1 MAFGRVLGR
10 IFVDFCRSGVDFG
23 TPGGSILVPFRG
35 SFATAG
41 RFARRCDDLLK
52 TCKNHVFLQV
62 FSMFALARTLRK
74 SIQNPSER
82 ASRASRATDRFRN
95 ALFSSLRASKWSP
108 RAPRSALRGVLGP
121 SWALL
126 GRSWAAL
133 GPLLGGLR
141 ALWGA
146 LGAFLRRLGTLLG
159 RSGDALGTLRG
170 VLGASRAILARF
182 LTLPEWI
189 LSPLDI
195 DFWVSASCSAKRLG
209 VDFASALRLTCERLA
224 SDSQVRRAHC
234 VGRHRSESTQVD
246 PSRRQTDRHT
256 LRSKS
261 STSLPESQA
270 DRQAHVAKQKLDDL
284 TARLSGRSCKR
295 SG

>member
-23 TPGGSILVPFRG
+23 SPGGSILVPFRG

-108 RAPRSALRGVLGP
+108 RASRSALRGVLGP

-126 GRSWAAL
+126 GRSW
-133 GPLLGGLR
+133 
-141 ALWGA
+141 GA
-146 LGAFLRRLGTLLG
+146 LGTLLG
-159 RSGDALGTLRG
+159 ALGALLDALGTL
-170 VLGASRAILARF
+170 LGALGRLLGALGALLAASWVLLGR
-182 LTLPEWI
+182 
-189 LSPLDI
+189 PLD
-195 DFWVSASCSAKRLG
+195 A
-209 VDFASALRLTCERLA
+209 T
-224 SDSQVRRAHC
+224 
-234 VGRHRSESTQVD
+234 
-246 PSRRQTDRHT
+246 
-256 LRSKS
+256 
-261 STSLPESQA
+261 
-270 DRQAHVAKQKLDDL
+270 
-284 TARLSGRSCKR
+284 
-295 SG
+295 